1 MAATK
6 LQEIDVAR
14 VMEIGLRR
22 WDRAAKIVAEELQDY
37 IRSKSSRPNPT
48 RRNPSAQ
55 GEYPKYVSGNFM
67 AGVRVK
73 YTHQGFIIS
82 SVAPHGKWLQFG
94 TPGHLPTPMAARP
107 YVDLAEAEVD
117 WSARV
122 AALARGE
129 KVPKLG
135 ALAEMQGGGRK

>member
-1 MAATK
+1 MA
-6 LQEIDVAR
+6 EIDVAR

-22 WDRAAKIVAEELQDY
+22 WNKAARIVEEEMQDF
-37 IRSKSSRPNPT
+37 IRSKSLRPNPT
-48 RRNPSAQ
+48 RRNPSAP
-55 GEYPKYVSGNFM
+55 GEYPKTVTGEFQ

-73 YTHQGFIIS
+73 YTHQGFIVS

-94 TPGHLPTPMAARP
+94 TPGHLPTPMEARP

-129 KVPKLG
+129 KVPKLS
-135 ALAEMQGGGRK
+135 ALAKMQGGGRK